1 LKMKHFKF
9 SFFFKTRKVKAPKFS
24 GRHRTEE
31 RRPSPPCP
39 HKWESHEEIEKLEKS
54 LKRKSNSG
62 QNLRSVKT
70 SHLQDKLETSTS
82 KVSLDRHQDIVKHQK
97 SLPST
102 MFNGKQ
108 KSEME
113 ENKFSETLS
122 KSAKQ
127 QETETQE
134 EFYSR
139 SMITSSWSGQQKV
152 LTTKTVDLTA
162 PRHQQSTSSENKFSE
177 TLSKSAKQQQQYFEQ
192 QQHQQDHEHHEQAIN
207 VEPQNYYQSSTT
219 LEQVSN
225 DSMKTA
231 PSFGSQSVGAQGPCP
246 IRLPVLSVAAVKTDA
261 LSSSPS
267 LTSNLSDSSQSTVVR
282 KNDSSTTLISK
293 SENK

>member
-1 LKMKHFKF
+1 M
-9 SFFFKTRKVKAPKFS
+9 KAPKFS

-54 LKRKSNSG
+54 LKRKSNFG
-62 QNLRSVKT
+62 QDLRSVKT
-70 SHLQDKLETSTS
+70 SHLQDKLESSTS
-82 KVSLDRHQDIVKHQK
+82 KVSLDRQQDIIKHQK

-108 KSEME
+108 KSEIE
-113 ENKFSETLS
+113 ENQFGETLS

-152 LTTKTVDLTA
+152 LTTKTVDITP
-162 PRHQQSTSSENKFSE
+162 PRQQQSTSSENKFSE

-192 QQHQQDHEHHEQAIN
+192 QQQQNHEQAIN

-219 LEQVSN
+219 LEQVFNGSL
-225 DSMKTA
+225 KTE
-231 PSFGSQSVGAQGPCP
+231 PSFGTRSFGAQGPSP
-246 IRLPVLSVAAVKTDA
+246 IRLPVMSVAAVKTDA

-267 LTSNLSDSSQSTVVR
+267 VTSNLSDSSQSTVVR